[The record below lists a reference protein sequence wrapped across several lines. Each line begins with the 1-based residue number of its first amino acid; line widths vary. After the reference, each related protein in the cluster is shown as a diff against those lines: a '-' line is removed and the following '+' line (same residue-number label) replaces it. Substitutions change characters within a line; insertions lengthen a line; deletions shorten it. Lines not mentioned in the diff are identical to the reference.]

1 MGLTEGKSSEN
12 TGRQLDLLGVK
23 MSSVLQR
30 ASVINLFSLQEED
43 FTFIQPYSEEVVF
56 SHSLCPEVCHWERY

>member
-12 TGRQLDLLGVK
+12 TGCHLDMPGVK

-43 FTFIQPYSEEVVF
+43 FTSIHPYS
-56 SHSLCPEVCHWERY
+56 